1 MVKAQKEKDFYS
13 LKEVADILG
22 VSVRSLYRY
31 IDDEK
36 LRAVKVGYW
45 RVYKE
50 DLDRFL
56 RKVESVRTQK

>member
-1 MVKAQKEKDFYS
+1 MAKAHKEKDFYS

-50 DLDRFL
+50 DLDKFL
-56 RKVESVRTQK
+56 RKVENIRTQK